1 MINEH
6 LTEICG
12 ISIADHIGRSV
23 RETVPQVAEQVEHI
37 VQTIRRTGEAITGI
51 EVGGQRPDGSNMD
64 RVWITY
70 WHPLKT
76 PGGEVVGI
84 NVAAEEITE
93 RKRAEAELA
102 ASQELL
108 RALNATLAER
118 VETQAKERDR
128 IWKLSQDLLV
138 VTDSSGKIV
147 NVNPA
152 WSGLGWFPDDLI
164 DANIDRLVH
173 ADDRER
179 SNVELANLVAGRKTR
194 HFENRILGKDG
205 SHRWLSWFAVP
216 DSGLIYAA
224 GRDVTDLKQA
234 QEQLHALRRQL
245 ADASRQTAMG
255 AMAASI
261 AHEINQPL
269 GAVVAN
275 ANAGLRFLARNPS
288 DLVEAREALSEIVKA
303 GHRAGEV
310 IGGIRAMFKKD
321 TQIKAWLDVN
331 HVVLEVLA
339 LLDGELK
346 NQFVLVS
353 TELSEGLPLVP
364 GVRVQLQQ
372 VILNLLSNAIEA
384 MSTTNS
390 QRVLRVSSELRGT
403 DDIFVVVED
412 LGSGIEPKNIE
423 HIFDPFFTTK
433 NSWHGY
439 GLVDLSIH
447 HRSTWRST
455 HGVALS
461 HGRFNVSNYLAG
473 PGGIRR
479 PMTDHPDP
487 QPVVFIID
495 DDELLRDGLKR
506 LLRSVGLQAET
517 FGSAREFARG
527 GCPMR
532 RAAFFWMSDYQV

>member
-1 MINEH
+1 MERGITYSDRGKPLTVTPELALIYKTAPIGLAFLSTDCRYLMINEH

-138 VTDSSGKIV
+138 VTDSSGRIV

-412 LGSGIEPKNIE
+412 SGSGIEPKNIE

-433 NSWHGY
+433 THGM
-439 GLVDLSIH
+439 GMGLSIC
-447 HRSTWRST
+447 RSIIEA
-455 HGVALS
+455 HG
-461 HGRFNVSNYLAG
+461 GRLTAS
-473 PGGIRR
+473 PCPTGGSMFQI
-479 PMTDHPDP
+479 TL
-487 QPVVFIID
+487 PVREAF
-495 DDELLRDGLKR
+495 DGR
-506 LLRSVGLQAET
+506 
-517 FGSAREFARG
+517 
-527 GCPMR
+527 
-532 RAAFFWMSDYQV
+532 